1 MNPTLQQVHNI
12 NEPLTDFSLMFLQK
26 DGFVADKV
34 FPIKEVEHKSSSYF
48 TYPRGSF
55 NTPSMKQ
62 RSVGTT
68 VEVMDYDIDMATY
81 TTQVW
86 ALGRHLDEQIEANAD
101 PIISLELEATQA
113 LTLQL
118 QLQKET
124 LFASSFF
131 TTDVWTNTWTG
142 EASAP
147 STNQFLQWG
156 STAGVPNASAT
167 PIEDIRNMKRAI
179 ILSSGN
185 VGEPNTL
192 VLPKLVYDV
201 LLGVPEI
208 VSRIVYA
215 QKQANAALVTK
226 DILAQLFEVDQ
237 ILVSTAVYNTAA
249 YGASESNAFVL
260 GNGALLAYV
269 PPSIGVRTPAAG
281 VNFTWSKYGPS
292 RVTSYP
298 WMPTRSTHVEIES
311 AFEYNLVSADLG
323 GFFYQ
328 PLS

>member
-34 FPIKEVEHKSSSYF
+34 FPIKEVQHKSSSYF

-55 NTPSMKQ
+55 NTPNMKQ
-62 RSVGTT
+62 RAPGTT
-68 VEVMDYDIDMATY
+68 VEVMDYDISMATY
-81 TTQVW
+81 ETQVW

-101 PIISLELEATQA
+101 PIINLELEATQA

-118 QLQKET
+118 QLNKEINWSST
-124 LFASSFF
+124 FFAH
-131 TTDVWTNTWTG
+131 DVWTSEYAG
-142 EASAP
+142 VSGSP
-147 STNQFLQWG
+147 STNQFLQWNNTG
-156 STAGVPNASAT
+156 AT
-167 PIEDIRNMKRAI
+167 PIEDIRNMKRQI
-179 ILSSGN
+179 ILTSGN

-192 VLPKLVYDV
+192 VLGKQVYDT
-201 LLGVPEI
+201 LLSVPEI

-237 ILVSTAVYNTAA
+237 ILVSTAVQNTAA

-260 GNGALLAYV
+260 GKAALLAYV
-269 PPSIGVRTPAAG
+269 PPTIGVRTPAAG
-281 VNFTWSKYGPS
+281 VNFTWANYGPS
-292 RVTSYP
+292 RITSYP

-311 AFEYNLVSADLG
+311 AYQYNMISADLG
-323 GFFYQ
+323 GFFYTAIA
-328 PLS
+328 

>member
-12 NEPLTDFSLMFLQK
+12 NEPLTDFSLMMLQK

-34 FPIKEVEHKSSSYF
+34 FPVKEVTHKSSSYF

-55 NTPSMKQ
+55 NTPTMKQ
-62 RSVGTT
+62 RAPGTM
-68 VEVMDYDIDMATY
+68 VEVGDYDISTATY
-81 TTQVW
+81 ETQVW

-101 PIISLELEATQA
+101 AIINLDLEATQY

-118 QLQKET
+118 QLNKEI
-124 LFASSFF
+124 LWSNAFF
-131 TTDVWTNTWTG
+131 TSGVWTSQYTG
-142 EASAP
+142 EASSP
-147 STNQFLQWG
+147 STNQFLQWNNSG
-156 STAGVPNASAT
+156 AT
-167 PIEDIRNMKRAI
+167 PIEDIRNMKRQI
-179 ILSSGN
+179 ILTSGN

-192 VLPKLVYDV
+192 VLGKQVYDT

-237 ILVSTAVYNTAA
+237 ILVSTAVQNTAA
-249 YGASESNAFVL
+249 YGSAESNAFVL
-260 GNGALLAYV
+260 GKSALLAYV
-269 PPSIGVRTPAAG
+269 PPTIGVRTPAAG
-281 VNFTWSKYGPS
+281 VNFTWSNYGPS
-292 RVTSYP
+292 RITSYP

-311 AFEYNLVSADLG
+311 AFQYNMVSADLG
-323 GFFYQ
+323 GFFI
-328 PLS
+328 SAIA